1 VVAYEG
7 ENANDDRT
15 TPNFADPAN
24 DSWESRVR
32 LGQEVR
38 LVLACVGGGAIRV
51 GREVA
56 RRRIRHLETVAINC
70 DPKVQRFDE
79 FDHRVYLGPDTGV
92 EGDTGGSPF
101 VGGLLARAAEPALER
116 IFRGAAFVVLV
127 GSLGGGSGSG
137 AFPCVLEVASRYA
150 EVVSAF
156 VIKPFRCEGERRA
169 LADRAVGRLHLL
181 ESFVDKR
188 ERGAA
193 TLQTLDNE
201 SLVAP
206 LGQGPLARVSTHW
219 ADLLEEHIERSILAP
234 AEAILEA
241 AQYVPQ
247 VVHLPAARQPLLA
260 EGAHPPSAPS
270 APELPPL
277 LPAAGPFRGEA
288 ELTFEVVSDPRTPPA
303 V

>member
-1 VVAYEG
+1 VGAYEAEG
-7 ENANDDRT
+7 TSDDRDA
-15 TPNFADPAN
+15 PNYADPTA

-70 DPKVQRFDE
+70 DPKVQKFDE

-92 EGDTGGSPF
+92 DGDTGGSPF

-169 LADRAVGRLHLL
+169 LADRAVGRLHLV

-188 ERGAA
+188 ERGSA

-201 SLVAP
+201 SLVGP
-206 LGQGPLARVSTHW
+206 LGHAPMARISGHW
-219 ADLLEEHIERSILAP
+219 ADLIEEHIERSILAP
-234 AEAILEA
+234 AEAVLEA
-241 AQYVPQ
+241 AQFAPQ
-247 VVHLPAARQPLLA
+247 VVPVPAVHAPLLA
-260 EGAHPPSAPS
+260 GGAHPPSAPS
-270 APELPPL
+270 LPELPPM
-277 LPAAGPFRGEA
+277 LPAARFAAGEA
-288 ELTFEVVSDPRTPPA
+288 ELTFEVVSDPRAPPA